1 MMTVQSM
8 RHVATPDDLPPPS
21 PTPPNQLPDTY
32 GLGFLRPPLVQNL
45 RPAD

>member
-1 MMTVQSM
+1 MTTVQSM
-8 RHVATPDDLPPPS
+8 RHVAAPDDLPPPS

-32 GLGFLRPPLVQNL
+32 GLGFLRLPLAQNL